1 MNKVGFSLSESESE
15 PEQKKKAVK
24 LEDVAEETGEVIGKG
39 LKKAWNV
46 TKSFGKGLVDTL
58 ENTEGQTI
66 LPRCN
71 NTSFQLLCQLRK
83 ETLDS
88 QSFITPLRLWIAMKK
103 LYSLTASLS
112 ASQPRSR

>member
-1 MNKVGFSLSESESE
+1 MNKVGFSLSESESEPE

-58 ENTEGQTI
+58 EDTEGQTESTP
-66 LPRCN
+66 LK
-71 NTSFQLLCQLRK
+71 CQYCHA
-83 ETLDS
+83 E
-88 QSFITPLRLWIAMKK
+88 ITPHSNYCASCGKK
-103 LYSLTASLS
+103 L
-112 ASQPRSR
+112 